1 MAAVVVHTSFFKSLL
16 ATTKFQFP
24 LLQFCF
30 LSPAFRKICR
40 PMVVRLCAC
49 VCVRVQSVRQSCL
62 AASKPRL
69 AYPSSLSVCCSDLGK
84 GDFLFFVPLF
94 CVLHSFSLS
103 HSIHPFTLLIM
114 YYFCSLLFF
123 CLPFFLLHLHVNSV
137 GTGTVLS
144 SRSYWWTRLAFA

>member
-69 AYPSSLSVCCSDLGK
+69 AYPSSLCVCCSDLGK

-94 CVLHSFSLS
+94 CVLHFFSLS
-103 HSIHPFTLLIM
+103 LHSSLHALNNVLL
-114 YYFCSLLFF
+114 L
-123 CLPFFLLHLHVNSV
+123 
-137 GTGTVLS
+137 
-144 SRSYWWTRLAFA
+144 LAFILLLAVFSAASAR